1 MTIKGME
8 TIDQLI
14 EEALSMNAP
23 ADEIEA
29 FKAGY
34 MAALAKAI
42 SCLDPGTMTTV
53 GLKLMAEFAKRGQE
67 WNLVD

>member
-1 MTIKGME
+1 MSVNPIE

-14 EEALSMNAP
+14 QEALSLNAP
-23 ADEIEA
+23 AEEIEA

-42 SCLDPGTMTTV
+42 TCLDPGTMTTV